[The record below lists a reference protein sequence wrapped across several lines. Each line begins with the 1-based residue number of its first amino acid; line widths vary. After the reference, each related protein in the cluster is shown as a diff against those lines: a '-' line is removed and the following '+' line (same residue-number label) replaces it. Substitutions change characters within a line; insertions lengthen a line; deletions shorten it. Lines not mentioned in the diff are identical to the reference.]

1 MKILIV
7 EDSVWKREQLVEFLE
22 KEKIE
27 FEVSEYVNNALRYI
41 RANKTDIAG
50 IILDLGLE
58 SMPGA
63 HDAKPYRGL
72 DVVKEMKILKL
83 NIPVLINSTTELQM
97 VSAEFPCVYGHR
109 TEMDDYDILETFVSF
124 LRRKEEQ

>member
-27 FEVSEYVNNALRYI
+27 FEVCEYVNNALRYI
-41 RANKTDIAG
+41 LANRADIVG

-72 DVVKEMKILKL
+72 DVLREMKRLKL
-83 NIPVLINSTTELQM
+83 EIPVLINSTTELDM
-97 VSAEFPCVYGHR
+97 VSAEFPCVFSHR
-109 TEMDDYDILETFVSF
+109 TEMDDYDSLENFISF
-124 LRRKEEQ
+124 LRQREEQ

>member
-7 EDSVWKREQLVEFLE
+7 EDSIWKREQLVEFLE

-58 SMPGA
+58 SMPDA
-63 HDAKPYRGL
+63 YDAKPYRGL
-72 DVVKEMKILKL
+72 DVLREMKRLKL
-83 NIPVLINSTTELQM
+83 DIPVLINSTTELQM
-97 VSAEFPCVYGHR
+97 ISSEYPCVFSHR
-109 TEMDDYDILETFVSF
+109 TDMDDFDILEGFVSF
-124 LRRKEEQ
+124 LRRREEQ